1 MKSRI
6 QLPVYN
12 DGVAKI
18 YRICE
23 DDDIRA
29 TKYLKYTGMCVCYCE
44 LSISDKLRSSIE
56 ANGIDI
62 TSKIRLPYMK
72 KLIDSNCVLKIDGG
86 YQKVYNVFHYKDSNG
101 FKHSDITLTNWED
114 HYEER

>member
-23 DDDIRA
+23 DDDIQA

-56 ANGIDI
+56 ANRYYFKNK
-62 TSKIRLPYMK
+62 TS
-72 KLIDSNCVLKIDGG
+72 V
-86 YQKVYNVFHYKDSNG
+86 
-101 FKHSDITLTNWED
+101 
-114 HYEER
+114 YEEIN

>member
-1 MKSRI
+1 MKNRV

-23 DDDIRA
+23 DDDIQA
-29 TKYLKYTGMCVCYCE
+29 TKYLKYTGMCICFSE
-44 LSISDKLRSSIE
+44 LSVSDKLRSSLKI
-56 ANGIDI
+56 NGIDI

-72 KLIDSNCVLKIDGG
+72 KLIDSNCVVKIEGE
-86 YQKVYNVFHYKDSNG
+86 YQKVYNAFHYKDNNG
-101 FKHSDITLTNWED
+101 FKHTDVTLTNWED
-114 HYEER
+114 YYEER

>member
-23 DDDIRA
+23 DDDIQA

-44 LSISDKLRSSIE
+44 LSISDKLRS
-56 ANGIDI
+56 
-62 TSKIRLPYMK
+62 
-72 KLIDSNCVLKIDGG
+72 
-86 YQKVYNVFHYKDSNG
+86 
-101 FKHSDITLTNWED
+101 
-114 HYEER
+114 

>member
-23 DDDIRA
+23 DDDIQA

-72 KLIDSNCVLKIDGG
+72 KLIDSN
-86 YQKVYNVFHYKDSNG
+86 
-101 FKHSDITLTNWED
+101 
-114 HYEER
+114 

>member
-86 YQKVYNVFHYKDSNG
+86 YQ
-101 FKHSDITLTNWED
+101 
-114 HYEER
+114 

>member
-23 DDDIRA
+23 ADDIQA
-29 TKYLKYTGMCVCYCE
+29 TKYLNILECVYV
-44 LSISDKLRSSIE
+44 IV
-56 ANGIDI
+56 N
-62 TSKIRLPYMK
+62 
-72 KLIDSNCVLKIDGG
+72 
-86 YQKVYNVFHYKDSNG
+86 
-101 FKHSDITLTNWED
+101 
-114 HYEER
+114 